1 MEAVADPV
9 SQPRAKRQYR
19 TAAERRRIVEETLVP
34 GVSVATVARAH
45 GVNANQVFGWRKL
58 YQSGLL
64 GPLATNADAS
74 AVRLLPVTVSSELE
88 PAEPPIPL
96 TPIKKEV
103 DDVQP
108 GSIELTL
115 SKARIRITG
124 QVDTAVLRVI
134 LESLRA

>member
-1 MEAVADPV
+1 MEAVADPI
-9 SQPRAKRQYR
+9 SQPRTKRQYR

-34 GVSVATVARAH
+34 GVSVATIARAH

-64 GPLATNADAS
+64 GPLATKADAS

-88 PAEPPIPL
+88 PAAPPVPL
-96 TPIKKEV
+96 IANRQEV
-103 DDVQP
+103 GDAQP
-108 GSIELTL
+108 GAIELTL

>member
-1 MEAVADPV
+1 
-9 SQPRAKRQYR
+9 
-19 TAAERRRIVEETLVP
+19 
-34 GVSVATVARAH
+34 
-45 GVNANQVFGWRKL
+45 
-58 YQSGLL
+58 
-64 GPLATNADAS
+64 
-74 AVRLLPVTVSSELE
+74 VRLLPVTVSSDLE
-88 PAEPPIPL
+88 PAEPAIPL

-124 QVDTAVLRVI
+124 QVETTVLRVI

>member
-1 MEAVADPV
+1 MEAVANPV
-9 SQPRAKRQYR
+9 SQPQTKRQYR
-19 TAAERRRIVEETLVP
+19 TTLERRRIVEETLVP

-64 GPLATNADAS
+64 GQLVPKADAS

-88 PAEPPIPL
+88 PAAPPIPL
-96 TPIKKEV
+96 TTNKQV
-103 DDVQP
+103 GDVQP
-108 GSIELTL
+108 GAIELTL

>member
-1 MEAVADPV
+1 MEAVVGPV

-19 TAAERRRIVEETLVP
+19 TVAERRRVVEETLVP

-88 PAEPPIPL
+88 PAEPPIPF

-108 GSIELTL
+108 RSIELTL

-124 QVDTAVLRVI
+124 QVDTAVLRII

>member
-9 SQPRAKRQYR
+9 SQPRTKRQYR
-19 TAAERRRIVEETLVP
+19 TAAERRRVVEETLVP

-45 GVNANQVFGWRKL
+45 GVNANQVFGWCKL

-64 GPLATNADAS
+64 GPLATKADAS
-74 AVRLLPVTVSSELE
+74 VVRLLPVSVSSELE
-88 PAEPPIPL
+88 PAAPPVPL
-96 TPIKKEV
+96 TTNKQEV
-103 DDVQP
+103 GDVQP
-108 GSIELTL
+108 GAIELTL

>member
-1 MEAVADPV
+1 MEAVADPI
-9 SQPRAKRQYR
+9 SQPRTKRQYR

-74 AVRLLPVTVSSELE
+74 AVRLLPVTVSTELE
-88 PAEPPIPL
+88 PAAPPISL
-96 TPIKKEV
+96 TTNKQEV
-103 DDVQP
+103 SDVQP
-108 GSIELTL
+108 GAIELTL

-124 QVDTAVLRVI
+124 QVDTSVLRVI